1 MNIFPVRFLASS
13 LLLAS
18 LAYVPVNAQRSFD
31 VAPGTPAVL
40 NGIEYGIEVL
50 NEQTKGTKEDEYN
63 RYELG
68 LFVVNKS
75 GCAKLI
81 MPRQTLF
88 GTETNPALLATFDCL
103 NATGRRM
110 TSKSGNLS
118 ARPFVVPYRQTVKNA
133 EGKDVTTTTSV
144 PAGFILRNGES
155 VTSRIIVIV
164 PASEQPQMR
173 VRIQE
178 IIDNF

>member
-1 MNIFPVRFLASS
+1 MTLLSVRFLPLGLMLA
-13 LLLAS
+13 LLTHA
-18 LAYVPVNAQRSFD
+18 PVRAQQSFD
-31 VAPGTPAVL
+31 VVPGTPAVQ

-50 NEQTKGTKEDEYN
+50 NEQTKGSKEDEYS

-88 GTETNPALLATFDCL
+88 GTESNPALLAAFDCL

-110 TSKSGNLS
+110 TSKSGSLS

-133 EGKDVTTTTSV
+133 EGKDVTTTTNV
-144 PAGFILRNGES
+144 PAGFMLRNGES

-164 PASEQPQMR
+164 PTAEQPRMR